1 MKPRSAAATGRD
13 FPYASSTTCYIE
25 IHGDGSVTHGDQ
37 RAAYERAVAGESRLF
52 AVWPGQWS
60 SDLFEI
66 DDLDEF
72 AKALGIKH
80 DEERTGL
87 KDHIHKVEWIKDP
100 YGDDNPRSQYLDI
113 DVTLTCGCSINDR
126 RTFAAQMKEQKGWV
140 IATSGGWSKSERPGG
155 PTTYSL
161 RARRKSLT

>member
-1 MKPRSAAATGRD
+1 MEPRSAAASGRD
-13 FPYASSTTCYIE
+13 FPYAASTTCYIE
-25 IHGDGSVTHGDQ
+25 VHEDGTVTHGDQ
-37 RAAYERAVAGESRLF
+37 RAAYERAVAGKSRLF

-87 KDHIHKVEWIKDP
+87 KDHVHEVEWTKDP
-100 YGDDNPRSQYLDI
+100 YGNDNLRSQYLSI
-113 DVTLTCGCSINDR
+113 EVILACGCSINDL
-126 RTFAAQMKEQKGWV
+126 RTFAAQVKEQKGWV
-140 IATSGGWSKSERPGG
+140 IATSGGWSKCGG
-155 PTTYSL
+155 PNGTTYSL